1 MSFLATTIAKRSVS
15 IAAKYAPRAL
25 ATLPVQ
31 SSGRIAFFA
40 TEEKVPPEDYY
51 HGHLM
56 ADRLEY
62 LDDMLDKTLEIES
75 NMESLKETYAQKRQA
90 YRDSASL
97 DEMEKLFLK
106 SEEQKRL
113 ISAQI
118 ASLKKTLI
126 GAKSAAYAVDAP
138 DGTSDELEGLF
149 VQEANDIINES
160 SPLQKTVKK

>member
-1 MSFLATTIAKRSVS
+1 MTFFLATTIAKRSVS
-15 IAAKYAPRAL
+15 VVAKHAPRVL
-25 ATLPVQ
+25 ATLPGQ
-31 SSGRIAFFA
+31 SAGRLAFFS
-40 TEEKVPPEDYY
+40 TEKVPPEDYY
-51 HGHLM
+51 DGHLM

-75 NMESLKETYAQKRQA
+75 HMENLKETYAKKRQA

-97 DEMEKLFLK
+97 DEMEKLFLQA
-106 SEEQKRL
+106 EEQKQM

-138 DGTSDELEGLF
+138 DGTSDELEELF
-149 VQEANDIINES
+149 VQEANDIIND
-160 SPLQKTVKK
+160 SPRKKVVTK

>member
-1 MSFLATTIAKRSVS
+1 MSFFLATTIAKRSVS

-25 ATLPVQ
+25 ATLPAQ
-31 SSGRIAFFA
+31 SSGRFAFLS
-40 TEEKVPPEDYY
+40 TEKVPPEDYY
-51 HGHLM
+51 DGHLM

-75 NMESLKETYAQKRQA
+75 NMENLKQTYAQKRQA

-97 DEMEKLFLK
+97 DEMEKLFLRA
-106 SEEQKRL
+106 EEQKQL

-126 GAKSAAYAVDAP
+126 GVKSAAYAVDAP
-138 DGTSDELEGLF
+138 DGTSDELEELF
-149 VQEANDIINES
+149 VQEANDLINES
-160 SPLQKTVKK
+160 ASQKAKK

>member
-1 MSFLATTIAKRSVS
+1 MSFFATTIAKRSVY
-15 IAAKYAPRAL
+15 IAAKYTPRAL

-31 SSGRIAFFA
+31 SSGRLAFLS
-40 TEEKVPPEDYY
+40 TEKVPPEDYY
-51 HGHLM
+51 NGHLM

-97 DEMEKLFLK
+97 DEMERLFLK
-106 SEEQKRL
+106 AEEQKQL

-126 GAKSAAYAVDAP
+126 GAKTAAYAVDAP
-138 DGTSDELEGLF
+138 DGTSDELEELF
-149 VQEANDIINES
+149 IQEANDIIND
-160 SPLQKTVKK
+160 SPRQKVVKK

>member
-1 MSFLATTIAKRSVS
+1 
-15 IAAKYAPRAL
+15 
-25 ATLPVQ
+25 
-31 SSGRIAFFA
+31 
-40 TEEKVPPEDYY
+40 
-51 HGHLM
+51 M

-75 NMESLKETYAQKRQA
+75 HMENLKETYAKKRQA

-97 DEMEKLFLK
+97 DEMEKLFLQA
-106 SEEQKRL
+106 EEQKQM

-138 DGTSDELEGLF
+138 DGTSDELEELF
-149 VQEANDIINES
+149 VQEANDIIND
-160 SPLQKTVKK
+160 SPRKKVVKK